1 MWHGY
6 LPNAQVGLL
15 YGYRAYGPY
24 EPQRGYRFNPH
35 KLLLDPYARRIV
47 GELKWSD
54 ALFGHRVNSPR
65 ADLSFDRRDSAPG
78 MVKGVVTDESF
89 NWADDRPPN
98 IPWSDTVIYEAHLRG
113 LTHALRGHPP
123 ERARHIRGARRSE
136 DHRPPAPARHHG
148 GRAAADPRLRAGPH
162 APRRRGCATT
172 GATTRSASSR
182 SSRSYLSENSAH
194 EMRVAVRRL
203 HAAGIE
209 VILDVVYN
217 HTAEGSEMGPT
228 LSFRGLDNS
237 SYYRLVPDNPRH
249 CINDTGTGN
258 TLNLSNAR
266 VLQMVMDSL
275 RYWVTQFHVDGFRFD
290 LGVTLGREPHGFD
303 PGAGFFDALR
313 QDPVL
318 SRVKLISE
326 PWDIGPGGYQLG
338 HHPPG
343 FAEWNDRFRDSIRR
357 FWRGDTGQRGEFAAR
372 LAGSSDLFDR
382 RARRP
387 WASVNYAASHDGY
400 TLADVVSYVEK
411 HNEANG
417 EDNRDGHN
425 ENYSANWGVEG
436 PTDDPAINETR
447 ARVQRGLLATVFFS
461 HGTPMLLAGDEF
473 GRTQR
478 GNNNAYA
485 QDNEIS
491 WLDWTQAQSAAR
503 RGAGR
508 LCGAS
513 HQDAAREPGAAL
525 PPLPARQGRAR
536 ARHSRHRVVRHAWR
550 NHLVRILERPAEA
563 TVRRAP
569 RGEERRRQ
577 RCDPDAV
584 PQSERKRSR
593 LPPADAERSD
603 APADRQRHAG
613 QGGERYHRRGDHG
626 RGAQRRADQERDRAA
641 AMTAFARALPFGATL
656 IDERRTRFRLWAPA
670 QEQVS
675 VRDRRR
681 CDPFRCS
688 GSADGWFEAEA
699 SCGAGTRTA
708 IGCRTVSPCPIPHR
722 ARRPT
727 TCTGRA
733 SWSIRAPTAGA
744 IPNGAAGRGKR
755 PCCTSCTRACS
766 AALPACSA
774 SCRAWPTSASR
785 RSS

>member
-1 MWHGY
+1 MAAYPDRLAPGSPYPLGATWDGLGTNFAVFSAHAERIDLCLFDPSGKREIATFTLPEFTDEVWHGY
-6 LPNAQVGLL
+6 LPNAQVGLI

-24 EPQRGYRFNPH
+24 DPQRGYRFNPH
-35 KLLLDPYARRIV
+35 KLLLDPYARRLA

-78 MVKGVVTDESF
+78 MVKAVVTDESF

-98 IPWSDTVIYEAHLRG
+98 VPWSDTVIYEAHLRG
-113 LTHALRGHPP
+113 LTMLREDIRPNARGTFAALAEPKIIDHLRRLGITAIELLPIHAFVQDRNLLQQGLRNYWGYNTLGFFAV
-123 ERARHIRGARRSE
+123 E
-136 DHRPPAPARHHG
+136 
-148 GRAAADPRLRAGPH
+148 PR
-162 APRRRGCATT
+162 
-172 GATTRSASSR
+172 
-182 SSRSYLSENSAH
+182 YLSENSAH

-217 HTAEGSEMGPT
+217 HTAEGSELGPT

-275 RYWVTQFHVDGFRFD
+275 RYWVTQFRVDGFRFD

-343 FAEWNDRFRDSIRR
+343 FAEWNDRFRDAIRR
-357 FWRGDTGQRGEFAAR
+357 YWRGDQGQRGDVAAR
-372 LAGSSDLFDR
+372 VAGSSDLFDR

-417 EDNRDGHN
+417 EDNRDGHG

-447 ARVQRGLLATVFFS
+447 ARVLRGLLATVFFS

-473 GRTQR
+473 GRTQY
-478 GNNNAYA
+478 GNNNAYC
-485 QDNEIS
+485 QDNEVS
-491 WLDWTQAQSAAR
+491 WLDWKQADTPQAQALAAYV
-503 RGAGR
+503 AR
-508 LCGAS
+508 LVQLRHENPILRCRHFLHGK
-513 HQDAAREPGAAL
+513 DEPAPGILDIAWFDTHGEIISSESWNNPEKRLFAL
-525 PPLPARQGRAR
+525 
-536 ARHSRHRVVRHAWR
+536 
-550 NHLVRILERPAEA
+550 
-563 TVRRAP
+563 RRASRNDDGTVP
-569 RGEERRRQ
+569 VLTLFLNPSETDRVFRLPTQNVPTRLLLDSADPGKPESDIVGEEITVAAHS
-577 RCDPDAV
+577 AV
-584 PQSERKRSR
+584 LTKSILKT
-593 LPPADAERSD
+593 PP
-603 APADRQRHAG
+603 
-613 QGGERYHRRGDHG
+613 
-626 RGAQRRADQERDRAA
+626 
-641 AMTAFARALPFGATL
+641 
-656 IDERRTRFRLWAPA
+656 
-670 QEQVS
+670 
-675 VRDRRR
+675 
-681 CDPFRCS
+681 
-688 GSADGWFEAEA
+688 
-699 SCGAGTRTA
+699 
-708 IGCRTVSPCPIPHR
+708 
-722 ARRPT
+722 
-727 TCTGRA
+727 
-733 SWSIRAPTAGA
+733 
-744 IPNGAAGRGKR
+744 
-755 PCCTSCTRACS
+755 
-766 AALPACSA
+766 
-774 SCRAWPTSASR
+774 
-785 RSS
+785 